1 MDSSRG
7 QSLNALLTGLLV
19 LWQTGPGKEDHT
31 QASPAFQ
38 EMRKT
43 VHVSNGGQQEQE
55 EVSVCR
61 SPAGSGLQHFEPGES
76 PRGLDAGQEIQ
87 GAFT

>member
-1 MDSSRG
+1 MHSSRG
-7 QSLNALLTGLLV
+7 QDLNALLTVLLV
-19 LWQTGPGKEDHT
+19 LWQTGPRKEDDA

-38 EMRKT
+38 EMRET
-43 VHVSNGGQQEQE
+43 VQVLQGGQQEQE